1 MVSNTDITQREGI
14 GARPSSASERM
25 LRDMDV
31 VEVVKGEAVKGE
43 GIKGEAIKGEAIK
56 GETAETV

>member
-1 MVSNTDITQREGI
+1 MLKRQLQAAQAELEVAMGI
-14 GARPSSASERM
+14 E
-25 LRDMDV
+25 DMDV